1 MLLFWGIF
9 TVGFIFGA
17 ILSFMMFAAK
27 NPEEDPDYSD
37 HIIPKGNF
45 GTEAQIAGFNQENT
59 ILGNTL

>member
-37 HIIPKGNF
+37 QIIPKGNLHAK
-45 GTEAQIAGFNQENT
+45 TQIASLNSENA
-59 ILGNTL
+59 ILGNPL